1 MYASCACVDNNT
13 HVVLAGTVIV
23 NGKPVEDMVALD
35 DGTEVYTLERFL
47 EENKHRLD
55 EAFEFL
61 SQQEAASQ
69 PLNGKSCCLPLL
81 MVFSLPFCL

>member
-1 MYASCACVDNNT
+1 MYVSCAYFVHNAY
-13 HVVLAGTVIV
+13 VWLAGTVIV
-23 NGKPVEDMVALD
+23 NGKPVQDKVALD

-61 SQQEAASQ
+61 SQQVAASEPQ
-69 PLNGKSCCLPLL
+69 HST
-81 MVFSLPFCL
+81 